1 MYRRSAEVV
10 SWCPSAM
17 GSYGTSFAGGV
28 GDGSDHDCEA
38 GATHGRIAAVVDD
51 GADTNAAPTRSGG
64 APTRPPTHSFRAEP
78 ARNGI
83 VSLHEGVLRMGQQRR
98 EAQTAVMAMRSKRL
112 SNRELFP
119 GRPRGLVV
127 LGSRG
132 CVPTVRV
139 FFLLFFTHAT
149 ISPRRR
155 LAARAARRRYS
166 RPTLTCLHRAAPPQ
180 VLVTLMCVMVV
191 VGKHLELSR
200 DAGLAPST
208 SVAAASVTYGT
219 ASDADAADD
228 LNLGA
233 SLGHDDAYR
242 SNDLT
247 AQLALIATSARA
259 APSAAPSAALRSP
272 APSAALVALAP
283 TAAVE
288 AASAYSP
295 TAMLGPTASGGVTI
309 AAPAYSPT
317 AMLGPTASGGVTIA
331 APAYSPTAMLGPTA
345 SGVMTIAAPAYSPT
359 ALLGLT
365 TGGTMAASPVY
376 SPTTALP
383 AAAATHLDSAA
394 AAAAAAVA
402 AAPTYVPTGL
412 PAPTAT
418 ALRGSAAPTPAPTPT
433 WWSALPAYLPTM
445 VAAPTAAGGASEGT
459 GSPRQRDGSSFAA
472 RASLPDELWAG
483 STSANYAPTRVPS
496 RAPAPPTARDAAPSA
511 SATAAVAPVGG
522 DDDELVLLDVVGHQA
537 SEHVGCAPGAL
548 LCRRT
553 ADPGPNDPT

>member
-1 MYRRSAEVV
+1 
-10 SWCPSAM
+10 M

-38 GATHGRIAAVVDD
+38 GATHGRIAAVLDD

-64 APTRPPTHSFRAEP
+64 APTRPPTHLFRAEP

-98 EAQTAVMAMRSKRL
+98 EAQNAVMAMRSKRL

-139 FFLLFFTHAT
+139 FFLLFFTRAT
-149 ISPRRR
+149 IHPHRR

-208 SVAAASVTYGT
+208 SVAAASVAYGT
-219 ASDADAADD
+219 ASDEDAADD

-247 AQLALIATSARA
+247 AQLVLIATSARA
-259 APSAAPSAALRSP
+259 APSAVPSAALRSP
-272 APSAALVALAP
+272 TPSAALVALAP

-317 AMLGPTASGGVTIA
+317 AMLGPTASG
-331 APAYSPTAMLGPTA
+331 
-345 SGVMTIAAPAYSPT
+345 VMTIAAPAYSPT

-365 TGGTMAASPVY
+365 AGGTMAASPVY
-376 SPTTALP
+376 SPTTAFP
-383 AAAATHLDSAA
+383 AAAATHLAA

-418 ALRGSAAPTPAPTPT
+418 ALRGAAAPTPAPTPT

-472 RASLPDELWAG
+472 RASLLDELWAG

-496 RAPAPPTARDAAPSA
+496 RAPAPSKARDAFPSA
-511 SATAAVAPVGG
+511 SPTAAVAPVGG

-553 ADPGPNDPT
+553 ADPGPNNPT